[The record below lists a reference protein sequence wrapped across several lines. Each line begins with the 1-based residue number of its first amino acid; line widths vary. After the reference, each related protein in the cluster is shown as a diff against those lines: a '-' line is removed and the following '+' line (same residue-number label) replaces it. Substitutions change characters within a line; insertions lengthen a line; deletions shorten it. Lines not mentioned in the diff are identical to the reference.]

1 MDQLGIHSLGN
12 CRSGYGRTA
21 RHNFVAVALRQT
33 ALIASGIPSR
43 REETGLLPNA
53 EDRPGDIYI
62 TSEAGCTESTYKSAA
77 IDVTVRG
84 GVPDGGKSSHL
95 LITSCKTPA
104 AVAHDAEKSKVS
116 AFSRRE
122 QEVALVLKTD
132 KGIDWK
138 RDFQFRPFGMDVFGA
153 IGPEAQKAVTQFSKL
168 RASRFNQ
175 SAGSCRRKI
184 LQAINVALISTNVK
198 MLSCRRPQLSV
209 DVDAPAAEL
218 LGQSSPS

>member
-1 MDQLGIHSLGN
+1 M
-12 CRSGYGRTA
+12 
-21 RHNFVAVALRQT
+21 
-33 ALIASGIPSR
+33 
-43 REETGLLPNA
+43 
-53 EDRPGDIYI
+53 
-62 TSEAGCTESTYKSAA
+62 
-77 IDVTVRG
+77 
-84 GVPDGGKSSHL
+84 
-95 LITSCKTPA
+95 
-104 AVAHDAEKSKVS
+104 AHDAEKSKVS

-198 MLSCRRPQLSV
+198 MLSCRRPQLSA
-209 DVDAPAAEL
+209 DVDTPAAEL
-218 LGQSSPS
+218 LGQSSPSRAVF